1 MLFGSIVAVLPK
13 NVDFPTGVK
22 GIRFFFALE
31 NLKGVIPALASI
43 TFASDFNFLSSKEFY
58 SETNE

>member
-1 MLFGSIVAVLPK
+1 MVFGSIVAVLPK
-13 NVDFPTGVK
+13 NVVFPTGVK
-22 GIRFFFALE
+22 GIRFFLH
-31 NLKGVIPALASI
+31 LSQGVIPALASI